1 MAEETEEQFEYGF
14 TTAVF
19 VLDHTARKLSPDEA
33 ERSFGATAKENFWR
47 MWPIVREWADELHR
61 QIDDERGHM
70 AAPVEKDEE
79 YDELG
84 GGG

>member
-1 MAEETEEQFEYGF
+1 MAEEREEQQEYGF

-33 ERSFGATAKENFWR
+33 ERGFSETTKENFWR
-47 MWPIVREWADELHR
+47 MWPVVREWADELYR

-70 AAPVEKDEE
+70 ATPVEDDE
-79 YDELG
+79 YDETG

>member
-1 MAEETEEQFEYGF
+1 MAEDNEEQLEYGF

-33 ERSFGATAKENFWR
+33 ERGFAETAKENFWR
-47 MWPIVREWADELHR
+47 MWPTIKEWADDLHG
-61 QIDDERGHM
+61 QIEDERGHK
-70 AAPVEKDEE
+70 AAPVEEGE
-79 YDELG
+79 YEELG